1 MRGAAVARKM
11 TSYIS
16 NFYFSFKLKKKADIH
31 TLNYTE
37 KMVVFIRSSKR
48 RTLRCEN
55 HYHVAHKKRGKK
67 QMTNNTLFK

>member
-48 RTLRCEN
+48 TLRCEN